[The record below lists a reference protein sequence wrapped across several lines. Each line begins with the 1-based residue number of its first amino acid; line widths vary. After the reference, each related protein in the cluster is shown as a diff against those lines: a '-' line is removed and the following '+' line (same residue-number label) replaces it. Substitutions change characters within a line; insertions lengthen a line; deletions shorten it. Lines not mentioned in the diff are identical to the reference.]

1 MIEDLYCNL
10 LMIRKLNYHLLLQMI
25 SKAIKIGKNKFG
37 YIGLHF
43 PGMNQ
48 ILYIGN
54 FGFHSISW
62 GKKDLNSVALSII

>member
-37 YIGLHF
+37 FIDLHF
-43 PGMNQ
+43 PGTNQ
-48 ILYIGN
+48 ILKLCNSGFRSN
-54 FGFHSISW
+54 FW
-62 GKKDLNSVALSII
+62 GKKDLNSVA

>member
-1 MIEDLYCNL
+1 MIG
-10 LMIRKLNYHLLLQMI
+10 
-25 SKAIKIGKNKFG
+25 KAIKIGKNKFG

-62 GKKDLNSVALSII
+62 GKKDLNSVALLII